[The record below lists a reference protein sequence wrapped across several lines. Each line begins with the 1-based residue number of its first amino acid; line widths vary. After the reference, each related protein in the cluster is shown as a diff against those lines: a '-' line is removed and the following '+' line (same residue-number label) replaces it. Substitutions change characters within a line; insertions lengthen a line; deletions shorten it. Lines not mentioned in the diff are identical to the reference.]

1 MRETYV
7 SKMLLSLR
15 KSHKYTQAKVA
26 QSINLSRQAY
36 AKYEKAE
43 GEPGLSTISKLCNL
57 YSINPQEFF
66 ISELR
71 EPKINMFLSELG
83 MIYEFKYRRFLEL
96 NFLIRMF
103 EEEKNP
109 NFPYERKNQV
119 TQEEYNK
126 YLLTQQEL
134 VIKINEIRNTII
146 KVMENDD
153 PAKYIE
159 RRKEPYMFGYQE
171 KIIK

>member
-1 MRETYV
+1 
-7 SKMLLSLR
+7 
-15 KSHKYTQAKVA
+15 
-26 QSINLSRQAY
+26 
-36 AKYEKAE
+36 
-43 GEPGLSTISKLCNL
+43 
-57 YSINPQEFF
+57 
-66 ISELR
+66 
-71 EPKINMFLSELG
+71 MFLSELG